1 MMRKVEGNQEVG
13 FWYYCYRYS
22 DFFETLEA
30 ISPSAM
36 LLYEDGL
43 GCVRVW
49 SSGSIVNWA
58 RHRKVA
64 PTHTHTISLSL
75 SFFSSS
81 ARRARNVIISNN
93 EATKHNTYALHALV
107 HICAALRRSNSI
119 DAEME
124 ERERKNKRRQERSR
138 AVAAVRCALAAHIFS
153 SSSSSFSQR
162 R

>member
-1 MMRKVEGNQEVG
+1 MRACV
-13 FWYYCYRYS
+13 
-22 DFFETLEA
+22 
-30 ISPSAM
+30 I
-36 LLYEDGL
+36 
-43 GCVRVW
+43 VRVDREL
-49 SSGSIVNWA
+49 SSPPQGRSN
-58 RHRKVA
+58 
-64 PTHTHTISLSL
+64 THTHDLSL

-124 ERERKNKRRQERSR
+124 EKERKNKRRQERSR

-153 SSSSSFSQR
+153 SSSSSSFSQR